1 MEENCIDKLWPGDP
15 GARPLAMFPS
25 HQGKPHQAEISLHL
39 TVESGQPSQ
48 ILRED
53 RYGEKSFN

>member
-25 HQGKPHQAEISLHL
+25 HQGKPHQSEISLPL
-39 TVESGQPSQ
+39 TVGVWPAKSNTEGES
-48 ILRED
+48 LW
-53 RYGEKSFN
+53 